1 MAIKVEVYLLD
12 KYNKKYDRQIKDCER
27 FSISKEKIDKL
38 KVKKSKLKVKNY
50 KNEKIVKVKKSKL
63 KVKNYKNEK
72 IVKVIK
78 VYVGSKNFLKFHTE
92 SDLNLVYKNVDEE
105 LIISKI

>member
-50 KNEKIVKVKKSKL
+50 KNEKIVKV
-63 KVKNYKNEK
+63 
-72 IVKVIK
+72 IK